1 MNYEVVEQNIRA
13 SYRAV
18 YQQYRRDD
26 EVEVETENH
35 RHFSAILEGLSSS
48 FPRKIRVLEAGCGT
62 GRYFH
67 CLKNVDELV
76 GLDVCEE
83 MLDAARTPVREEEV
97 TAERIQLL
105 CGNIYLASFPPHSL
119 DLIYSIGMFGNG
131 CPVTVEMLQKFHHWL
146 TPGGRLFFNAID
158 EATLAPAERLRK
170 KAKRALLPVLPR
182 SIKTRLNERQRQL
195 PFFVLTRAGLDEI
208 MKKTRFSEWEIQNHR
223 CQSPL
228 WKGVFLECAASK
240 RAHK

>member
-18 YQQYRRDD
+18 YRQYRRDD
-26 EVEVETENH
+26 EVEVQTENH
-35 RHFSAILEGLSSS
+35 RHFSTILQELSSS
-48 FPRKIRVLEAGCGT
+48 FARKIRVLEAGCGT

-67 CLKNVDELV
+67 CLKNVEELV
-76 GLDVCEE
+76 GLDVSQE
-83 MLDAARTPVREEEV
+83 MLEAAQRPVREEEV
-97 TAERIQLL
+97 TAERIRLL
-105 CGNIYLASFPPHSL
+105 CGNIYLASFPAHSF
-119 DLIYSIGMFGNG
+119 DFIYSIGMFGNG

-146 TPGGRLFFNAID
+146 RPGGKLFFNALD
-158 EATLAPAERLRK
+158 EATLPAAARLRK

-182 SIKTRLNERQRQL
+182 SIKTRLNEKQSQL

-208 MKKTRFSEWEIQNHR
+208 MKKTRFSAWEIQNHR

-228 WKGVFLECAASK
+228 WRGVFLECVAKK